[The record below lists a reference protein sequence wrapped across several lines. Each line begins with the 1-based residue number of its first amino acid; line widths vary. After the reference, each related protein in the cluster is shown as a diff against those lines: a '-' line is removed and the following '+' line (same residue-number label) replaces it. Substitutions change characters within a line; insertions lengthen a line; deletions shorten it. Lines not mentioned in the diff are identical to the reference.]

1 MSLVQHVS
9 SIEGADRH
17 GIEDNE
23 PADFQPSKALRQVL
37 SYDVLPPDI
46 EIHVENVAAYKVSAT
61 KRAGRIVGLKCMHPS
76 DMA

>member
-1 MSLVQHVS
+1 MSLAQHVS

-17 GIEDNE
+17 GMEDNG

-46 EIHVENVAAYKVSAT
+46 VRQVDNVAAYKVSAT
-61 KRAGRIVGLKCMHPS
+61 KRAGKTVGLRCIHPS
-76 DMA
+76 DIA